1 MAVDGPAADPMAVD
15 DQPYA
20 AGSAGGESVRN
31 QELLAKIAALEEKA
45 ADDAK
50 TIVDLTAEKEAAAK
64 IIFARDETIKNL
76 TEDKAALTTD
86 KEDLKKDKAE
96 LRAAN
101 AIHLAN
107 NTTLNN
113 INTAVAAI
121 ANTTATIATNNT
133 TFANN
138 NTAVAAANIC
148 AVFLAQ
154 YFQKAFVHEQ
164 HMRHQSDGRHGAAC
178 GKRVMK
184 LQEEIKLLK
193 KDREECIE
201 DVIEKQGEVYY
212 VKGEMNEKE
221 QNFEKSRKRY
231 RMRLD
236 DSEQEVE
243 RLQARCDEL
252 ENLYNEAINEIARM
266 KASRRGDPVRTAAM
280 VMTLLA
286 YVRAVVNGTEPYE
299 EYFTLST
306 LVEKIAVFDKDAIKP
321 ENPTQMA
328 VALRVLKFT
337 TDASGIVRLPNA
349 RTRPANCR
357 AFDVPRL
364 RVHLQQFAAM

>member
-1 MAVDGPAADPMAVD
+1 MAEPMAVDGPAADPMAVD

-31 QELLAKIAALEEKA
+31 QELLAKIATLEEKA

-50 TIVDLTAEKEAAAK
+50 TILDLNAEKEAAAK
-64 IIFARDETIKNL
+64 TIGERDETIKTLTTDKANL
-76 TEDKAALTTD
+76 TAD
-86 KEDLKKDKAE
+86 KEDLKKDKEE

-101 AIHLAN
+101 TILLAN
-107 NTTLNN
+107 NTTVNN
-113 INTAVAAI
+113 A
-121 ANTTATIATNNT
+121 TATIAANNT
-133 TFANN
+133 TFAIN
-138 NTAVAAANIC
+138 NTALAAANIC

-154 YFQKAFVHEQ
+154 YFRKAFIHEQ

-231 RMRLD
+231 RMRLG

-252 ENLYNEAINEIARM
+252 ENLYNDAINEIARM

-286 YVRAVVNGTEPYE
+286 YVRAVANGTEPHE
-299 EYFTLST
+299 EYFTLSS
-306 LVEKIAVFDKDAIKP
+306 LVEKIAVFAKDAVKP
-321 ENPTQMA
+321 ENPKQMG

-337 TDASGIVRLPNA
+337 TDASGIVRLPNV